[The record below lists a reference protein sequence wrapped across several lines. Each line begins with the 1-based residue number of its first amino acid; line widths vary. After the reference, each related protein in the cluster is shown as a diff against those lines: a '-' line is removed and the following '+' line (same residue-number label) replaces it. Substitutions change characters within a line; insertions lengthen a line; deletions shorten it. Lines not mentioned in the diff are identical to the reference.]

1 MKKIVILIMCI
12 CFLLTSCSGSN
23 AVIDKELSFWDYIF
37 RSDDYLCCTVLK
49 DIVRSIETKDKDLL
63 LSLFSENTKSECP
76 DLERQAEAL
85 LNYCSGKMI
94 SFGEFRGHPS
104 THEYFHGDGNYEK
117 ELDPSYDINTTDGSY
132 RISFFY
138 KQVDTIDRGNE
149 GILSLYVIKAE
160 DDIDL
165 NYAYHGDG
173 KYTPGIH
180 IGIVYTEFDYE

>member
-1 MKKIVILIMCI
+1 M
-12 CFLLTSCSGSN
+12 LLTSCSSTN
-23 AVIDKELSFWDYIF
+23 RLIYSEVNFWSIVF
-37 RSDDYLCCTVLK
+37 RGDDYVCCTVLEK
-49 DIVRSIETKDKDLL
+49 ILKSVETKDTKLL

-76 DLERQAEAL
+76 DLEKQAEAL

-94 SFGEFRGHPS
+94 SFGEFRGLPVSSVHMDG
-104 THEYFHGDGNYEK
+104 EGNYQESH
-117 ELDPSYDINTTDGSY
+117 DPSYDINTTDGSY

-165 NYAYHGDG
+165 NCAYRGDG

-180 IGIVYTEFDYE
+180 IGITDNEFDY